1 MLNLLRAH
9 SHPLAFMILGTLTF
23 AMAGC
28 MTHRVASEQRLTNAP
43 GKYEPNETIWPTRYT
58 AMNRQ
63 IADAMN
69 RSAVIKIKPNDALT
83 TILLGE
89 THDALEHDHA
99 LEYSNAVPAGQGVI
113 RMTTWTPSDIVNG
126 TRMEF
131 HEWLGEADAQASLQI
146 WQDFADGKIEAI
158 DTDEILVPSL
168 YLLDPPPDKPS
179 LGLAIF
185 LNGYGATRHFI
196 GGAEALRERGWHVL
210 IVPSISL
217 GIALANMPTP
227 VVERYDF
234 EDGPAWFA
242 TEFENKNRSTY
253 RQIQL
258 DEIGAL
264 VARAHDDRL
273 AVTAYAVEAALAYLA
288 EYRPDVPQ
296 HPRILLAISLGALMA
311 PPMVARIGGVDAA
324 VIVTGGANLFGL
336 IKESQYELATLLM
349 GNITRI
355 EYPDSVEN
363 DYLIES
369 HLDPWRTSQVLRETP
384 LLVIQSSNDDA
395 VPSEYGELLWE
406 LLGRPDRL
414 ESNLNH
420 VGVLASLGWHID
432 WIVDWIETQVPLS
445 SRSPKQSTDSNFQ

>member
-1 MLNLLRAH
+1 MIFGALT
-9 SHPLAFMILGTLTF
+9 LAMTS
-23 AMAGC
+23 C
-28 MTHRVASEQRLTNAP
+28 MTHRMASEQRLVNAP
-43 GKYEPNETIWPTRYT
+43 SNYDADETIWPTRYT
-58 AMNRQ
+58 AMNQQ

-69 RSAVIKIKPNDALT
+69 RSTMIEIKPDDALT

-89 THDALEHDHA
+89 THDALERDHA
-99 LEYSNAVPAGQGVI
+99 LQYGKAVPAGQGVI

-146 WQDFADGKIEAI
+146 WKDYADEKIDAI
-158 DTDEILVPSL
+158 DVEEILVPSL
-168 YLLDPPPDKPS
+168 YLLDPPRDKPN

-196 GGAEALRERGWHVL
+196 GGAEKLRERGWHVL

-234 EDGPAWFA
+234 EEGPAWFA
-242 TEFENKNRSTY
+242 TQFEHKNKSTY
-253 RQIQL
+253 HQIQL
-258 DEIGAL
+258 DEIGKL
-264 VARAHDDRL
+264 VARTHDDRL

-311 PPMVARIGGVDAA
+311 PPMVARIGGIDAA

-336 IKESQYELATLLM
+336 IKNSQYELATLLM

-355 EYPDSVEN
+355 KYPDSVES

-369 HLDPWRTSQVLRETP
+369 HLDPWKTAEVLREIP
-384 LLVIQSSNDDA
+384 LLMIQSSNDDA

-432 WIVDWIETQVPLS
+432 WIIDWIENQVPS
-445 SRSPKQSTDSNFQ
+445 STRSHKQPTDSNFQ